1 MRAKEYL
8 NYIRTLDT
16 RIEEIN
22 KSISDLRSKATSIR
36 SSGDYQK
43 DMVQG
48 SGYPEDEIAR
58 TVAKINEYELKCN
71 KILDEYIDK
80 KVEAIEI
87 MGRMESGLYIKLLS
101 LRYFEGLDW
110 KSVAE
115 RLCFSIPHTY
125 KLHGWALL
133 EFQKAMDKR

>member
-71 KILDEYIDK
+71 KILEY
-80 KVEAIEI
+80 
-87 MGRMESGLYIKLLS
+87 Y
-101 LRYFEGLDW
+101 
-110 KSVAE
+110 
-115 RLCFSIPHTY
+115 PHTR
-125 KLHGWALL
+125 G
-133 EFQKAMDKR
+133 